1 MNVKIPYRRG
11 VSLIYVRDGHDCM
24 DHRGSEHVRYE
35 RDGHDYKIICAHD
48 DRGYARG
55 DRGYVNDDRD
65 YVRYDRAND
74 GHDYAN
80 DGHDYDLYTENAV
93 FLFSI
98 QDYGPY
104 TLHGTDAPAILLSS

>member
-1 MNVKIPYRRG
+1 MKNPYRRG
-11 VSLIYVRDGHDCM
+11 VSLIYVRDGRDCK

-48 DRGYARG
+48 DRGY
-55 DRGYVNDDRD
+55 VNDGRD
-65 YVRYDRAND
+65 YVRYDHAND

-98 QDYGPY
+98 QDYAPY
-104 TLHGTDAPAILLSS
+104 TLHETDAPAILLSS